1 MRRLTS
7 IAVLIAALSFA
18 ACDRTSSESR
28 PTSTPTTS
36 PTATAPAAATATVTG
51 TPTSTP
57 AAASATPG
65 AAATPKD
72 ASYLI
77 ENRVVTL
84 KGGVSEVEAAP
95 GAASKIVTRYFGNE
109 ATGDLNGDGVADV
122 LFVLTQ
128 SPGGSGT
135 FFYVVAAVKTSAGWV
150 GTNGVLLGDRIAPQ
164 STQYR
169 DGTAIVNY
177 ADRKPG
183 EPMTAQPSIGVSK
196 TFKVVD
202 AKLVAQ

>member
-1 MRRLTS
+1 MRRLPS
-7 IAVLIAALSFA
+7 VIVLIAALSFA
-18 ACDRTSSESR
+18 ACDRTSGEPRS
-28 PTSTPTTS
+28 TSTPRATPAATGTS
-36 PTATAPAAATATVTG
+36 AAAATATG

-57 AAASATPG
+57 AAASATPS

-77 ENRVVTL
+77 ENRLVTL
-84 KGGVSEVEAAP
+84 KDGISEVEAAP
-95 GAASKIVTRYFGNE
+95 GSASKIVTRYFGNE
-109 ATGDLNGDGVADV
+109 AAGDLNGDGVADV

-135 FFYVVAAVKTSAGWV
+135 FFYAVGALKTSTGWI

-164 STQYR
+164 STEYR
-169 DGTAIVNY
+169 DGRAIVSY

-183 EPMTAQPSIGVSK
+183 EPVTARPSVGVSK
-196 TFKVVD
+196 TFKIVD
-202 AKLVAQ
+202 GKLAVQ